1 VLAIA
6 KQLQRGHVLQRI
18 FSTFPSGWP
27 GAGLLLLRA
36 IVGIVIAAQ
45 GVAYLGEWHA
55 LGPGTWLV
63 SLLDV
68 AAGISLFMG
77 YLTPFAAMLVGVICV
92 GSALSWIQP
101 PYPNLFDAKLA
112 AALATTIAVALACL
126 GPGAFSIDAHM
137 FGRREI
143 IIPDFSGEPKT

>member
-1 VLAIA
+1 
-6 KQLQRGHVLQRI
+6 VLQRI

-36 IVGIVIAAQ
+36 AAGIVFAAQ
-45 GVAYLGEWHA
+45 GIAYLVGWHD
-55 LGPGTWLV
+55 LGAITWVV

-68 AAGISLFMG
+68 AGGISLLVG
-77 YLTPFAAMLVGVICV
+77 YLTPFAGILVGVTCV
-92 GSALSWIQP
+92 GCALSWIQP

-112 AALATTIAVALACL
+112 AALATTIAVGLACL
-126 GPGAFSIDAHM
+126 GPGAFSIDAQL

-143 IIPDFSGEPKT
+143 IIPDVSSQPEP